1 VIAELLQS
9 EGKQPN
15 REITMASKLT
25 HKEFDKRVL
34 IAMQPAV
41 AGAKAPATIGGLLEK
56 MKERGKPGQVP
67 AQNVA
72 AAR

>member
-1 VIAELLQS
+1 
-9 EGKQPN
+9 
-15 REITMASKLT
+15 MASQLT

-56 MKERGKPGQVP
+56 MKERGKPGQAP
-67 AQNVA
+67 TQNVTSE
-72 AAR
+72 R

>member
-1 VIAELLQS
+1 
-9 EGKQPN
+9 
-15 REITMASKLT
+15 MASKLT